1 MHASIS
7 IATFGLAALAAA
19 APTQTTP
26 SGFIAVVKRAV
37 SDTYTFYTGNGS
49 PAQGW
54 PDFSAWGTYDE
65 LWNTNAPVMAQSCE
79 WNGWGANDSPD
90 EIAAIN
96 SAIQQVSGET
106 GVDARFIL
114 AIVMQESIGC
124 VRAPTTDNGV
134 RNPGLMQSHNGAGTC
149 AGVNPCPS
157 DVILQMI
164 RDGTA
169 GTADGD
175 GLQQTI
181 AEAAA
186 ATGDS
191 GVRSFYA
198 GARLYNS
205 GSANY
210 DNLNDPV
217 GATACYVTNVANR
230 LTGWVLAPEG
240 CSL

>member
-1 MHASIS
+1 MHASLS
-7 IATFGLAALAAA
+7 IATVGLAAVAAA
-19 APTQTTP
+19 APARSS
-26 SGFIAVVKRAV
+26 SGLVAFAKRAV

-54 PDFSAWGTYDE
+54 PDFGNWGTYEE
-65 LWNTNAPVMAQSCE
+65 LWATNSPVMAQSCE
-79 WNGWGANDSPD
+79 WNGWGANDSPE
-90 EIAAIN
+90 EIAAID

-134 RNPGLMQSHNGAGTC
+134 RNPGLMQSHNGDGDC
-149 AGVNPCPS
+149 AGVNPCPAEE
-157 DVILQMI
+157 ILQMI

-169 GTADGD
+169 GTASGD

-181 AEAAA
+181 AAAAA
-186 ATGDS
+186 ATGDT
-191 GVRSFYA
+191 GVRSYYA

-205 GSANY
+205 GSADY
-210 DNLNDPV
+210 ENLNN
-217 GATACYVTNVANR
+217 GITATPCYVTNVANR
-230 LTGWVLAPEG
+230 LTGWVLAPEQ
-240 CSL
+240 CPL